1 MNAEDFKVGI
11 PMAVAT
17 IVGAIWGAFAA
28 ALEVPLIVFIPVT
41 LALGSSI
48 ALGSII
54 ASAIGAHVNRR
65 VK

>member
-1 MNAEDFKVGI
+1 MSTGDFKAGI
-11 PMAVAT
+11 PMIIAT
-17 IVGAIWGAFAA
+17 IVSAIWGAFAA

-54 ASAIGAHVNRR
+54 ASAIGAHIIRR
-65 VK
+65 VE